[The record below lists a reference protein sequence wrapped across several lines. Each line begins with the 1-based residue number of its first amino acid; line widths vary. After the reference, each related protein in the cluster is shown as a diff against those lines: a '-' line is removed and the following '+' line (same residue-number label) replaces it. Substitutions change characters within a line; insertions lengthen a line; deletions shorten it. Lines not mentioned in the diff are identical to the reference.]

1 MARPILSFCQ
11 VRPEHEPALAGFFAE
26 LAADGDDRWFHPHP
40 FTAEA
45 AARIARCQQQDLYCV
60 ALCDEAVLAYGMLR
74 GWEEGYEVPSLGIAV
89 ARAARGTGLARSFMH
104 YLHSCARVRG
114 SRIVRL
120 KVYPENLPAKRLYE
134 SLGYQFDTV
143 QAGQLVGT
151 HVLEA
156 AA

>member
-1 MARPILSFCQ
+1 MPHSSLSFCQ
-11 VRPEHEPALAGFFAE
+11 VRPEHASALARFFAE
-26 LAADGDDRWFHPHP
+26 LAASGDDRWFHPHP

-45 AARIARCQQQDLYCV
+45 AARIANYRQQDLYCI
-60 ALCDEAVLAYGMLR
+60 ALGDDEVLAYGMLR

-114 SRIVRL
+114 SRSIRL
-120 KVYPENLPAKRLYE
+120 KVYPENLRAKRLYE
-134 SLGYQFDTV
+134 SLGYQFATA